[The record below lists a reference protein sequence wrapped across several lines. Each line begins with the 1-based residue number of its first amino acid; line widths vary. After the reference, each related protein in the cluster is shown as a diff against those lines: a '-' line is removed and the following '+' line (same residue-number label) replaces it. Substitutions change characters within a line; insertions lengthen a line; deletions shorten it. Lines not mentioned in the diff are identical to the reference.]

1 VELSM
6 QGFGYH
12 DVSRSARRT
21 SALGIAVALSAAMGV
36 AALLT
41 IVSTA
46 PSGVPAF
53 AHTQPPITV
62 AVNRRLKGDRLE
74 LSPSNLPGDDGTS
87 ETMLPK
93 IAPTPLETTP
103 APSIEITREAGLA
116 LAPANRS

>member
-1 VELSM
+1 MYGV
-6 QGFGYH
+6 GYPNNF
-12 DVSRSARRT
+12 RKARRT

-62 AVNRRLKGDRLE
+62 TVNRRLKGDRLE